1 MDKFGNEKKTSFR
14 QKPEKKKYS
23 VNSGTNHSVKK
34 VKIHK
39 STTYYC
45 VELVVGSMLLSI
57 LSMCPYINELSILFS
72 IAWVSAIHIRCT
84 HDSFISWQNIRIQR
98 DRFEISIVINQI
110 ERKKCSKNADFLQ
123 GRDQPNWMGSSRSIS
138 KFNSCRLG
146 SLWSGV
152 VSVY

>member
-14 QKPEKKKYS
+14 QKPEKKKYF
-23 VNSGTNHSVKK
+23 VNSGTNHSVKR

-84 HDSFISWQNIRIQR
+84 HDSFVSWPNIRIQR

-110 ERKKCSKNADFLQ
+110 EKKSVQKMPIFYKAEINRTEWEVPDRYQSLTAV
-123 GRDQPNWMGSSRSIS
+123 GS
-138 KFNSCRLG
+138 G
-146 SLWSGV
+146 AYGQVW
-152 VSVY
+152 